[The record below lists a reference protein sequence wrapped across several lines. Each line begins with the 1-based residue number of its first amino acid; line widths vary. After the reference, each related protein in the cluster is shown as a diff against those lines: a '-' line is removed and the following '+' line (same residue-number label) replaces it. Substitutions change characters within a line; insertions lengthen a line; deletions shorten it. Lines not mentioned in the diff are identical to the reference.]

1 MCTHELSQGLISIV
15 LWRYECS
22 WVLMSSHDLKVP
34 YSWLL
39 LSSHECS
46 LLHGTKLMSVNGC
59 SWVLIGNQ
67 EHSWLLLAAYE
78 CSWVLMGAHE
88 CSWLLMSTLE
98 QPWTLLSLAPWSNEH
113 SLELKSNHEHGTIG
127 SWALIST
134 HEHSWHHSTILMSA
148 RESSRAHM
156 SAYESLWALMR
167 SHECWTASL
176 ENKQKMLTFKITSS
190 WYFANILVHIS
201 PNNKKFDIFKIY
213 IKWAVE
219 KCPRWNF

>member
-15 LWRYECS
+15 LWRHECS

-46 LLHGTKLMSVNGC
+46 LLHGTKLMSVHGC

-88 CSWLLMSTLE
+88 CSWLLMITLKE
-98 QPWTLLSLAPWSNEH
+98 PWTPKSLAQWSNEH
-113 SLELKSNHEHGTIG
+113 SLELKSSNEHGAMGLWALMSTHGHSWYHWNILMRVFES
-127 SWALIST
+127 SWALI
-134 HEHSWHHSTILMSA
+134 
-148 RESSRAHM
+148 RAH
-156 SAYESLWALMR
+156 ER
-167 SHECWTASL
+167 
-176 ENKQKMLTFKITSS
+176 
-190 WYFANILVHIS
+190 
-201 PNNKKFDIFKIY
+201 P
-213 IKWAVE
+213 
-219 KCPRWNF
+219 